1 MTKENQ
7 PVEIGSFRKTEKA
20 ESAAKMAISAFMTGG
35 DPFAAGDEA
44 PKTVKS
50 EAQLKKDAPDDF
62 TEQAL
67 KSALDMVEQVPEKT
81 WEQKLKEH
89 DINKEEAFKIIDAM
103 LTKGFYER
111 TYQLTK
117 KTAVTFRTRSFEH
130 QEIVQRAIEN
140 DAPQY
145 MGTVSLLMSKYNL
158 AASLI
163 RVGKTTFERGE
174 DGKDYTQAFK
184 FLSKLP
190 YMVFNALIQK
200 LAKFDRLVLT
210 VMDEGALENF

>member
-1 MTKENQ
+1 MSKESQ
-7 PVEIGSFRKTEKA
+7 PVEIGSFRKTEKSVGEA
-20 ESAAKMAISAFMTGG
+20 QAAISAFMTGG
-35 DPFAAGDEA
+35 DPFAAGVDA
-44 PKTVKS
+44 PKTPKS
-50 EAQLKKDAPDDF
+50 ES
-62 TEQAL
+62 AL
-67 KSALDMVEQVPEKT
+67 KSDSPEGMDAALQSALDFVEQAPEKT
-81 WEQKLKEH
+81 WEQQLKEQK
-89 DINKEEAFKIIDAM
+89 ITKEEAFKIIDVM

-111 TYQLTK
+111 TYPLTS
-117 KTAVTFRTRSFEH
+117 KTQIVFRTRSFEH
-130 QEIVQRAIEN
+130 QEVVQRAIEN

-163 RVGKTTFERGE
+163 RMGKTTFERGE